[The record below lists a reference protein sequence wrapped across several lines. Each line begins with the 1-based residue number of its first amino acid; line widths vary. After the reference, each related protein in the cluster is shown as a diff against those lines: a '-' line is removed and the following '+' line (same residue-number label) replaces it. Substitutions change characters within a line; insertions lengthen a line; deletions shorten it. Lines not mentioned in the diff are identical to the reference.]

1 MSLEL
6 LLPLLAASLLAG
18 ILGRNR
24 RIGFWGFFFA
34 SMVFTPVVTLSFLY
48 FAAPAVAGAAIGK
61 RTSASRVNEK

>member
-6 LLPLLAASLLAG
+6 LLCFLVGSLLAG
-18 ILGRNR
+18 ILGPNR

-48 FAAPAVAGAAIGK
+48 FAAPIAIATRTGAFGK
-61 RTSASRVNEK
+61 SEK

>member
-18 ILGRNR
+18 ILGRQR

-48 FAAPAVAGAAIGK
+48 FAAPVEAAAGIAR
-61 RTSASRVNEK
+61 RTSALRGK